1 LLTNQGDLTFSKFG
15 KSFQESLVQLIVEQR
30 IFADQIEEVLDIEFL
45 EFKYLR
51 SLVRKIFEYKQ
62 KYKTHP
68 SYPNLVTIFKTEFD
82 DENEILKKQIKDYII
97 RINKSEVDGD
107 EYIKDTALDFCRK
120 QKLKEA
126 MVKSI
131 SLLQQSSFDEISSV
145 INNALRL
152 GSDNE
157 QGYEWIAD
165 FEERFKVRARNPI
178 ATGWDEIDKISKQ
191 GLGKGELGVVIAPT
205 GAGKSMVLTHIGSH
219 ALQQGHNVV
228 HYTLELLDTVV
239 AGRYDSCITGFEL
252 NDLIAKKDEIYEK
265 IKDID
270 GTLVIKE
277 YPTKTASVKTLRNHL
292 EKIRKRG
299 GQIDMIIVDY
309 ADLLKPT
316 SNYREKRTELESI
329 YEELRTL
336 AYEFSC
342 PVWTAS
348 QTNRSGLDA
357 EVITMNAISEAFS
370 KCFVADFIFSVSRT
384 IMDKTKNGGR
394 VFIAK
399 NRNGPDGI
407 VFPIFMDTSCVK
419 IDVLP
424 RASLAEA
431 SGPAPGVNKNLLRE
445 KYIKYMTKNNGS
457 NAT

>member
-1 LLTNQGDLTFSKFG
+1 LLANQGDLTFSKFG

-30 IFADQIEEVLDIEFL
+30 VFADQIEEVLDIEFI

-51 SLVRKIFEYKQ
+51 ALIRKIFEYKQ

-68 SYPNLVTIFKTEFD
+68 SYQNLVTIFKTEFEE
-82 DENEILKKQIKDYII
+82 ENEILKNQIKDYII
-97 RINKSEVDGD
+97 RINKSEVDGE

-131 SLLQQSSFDEISSV
+131 GLLQQSSFDEISSV

-178 ATGWDEIDKISKQ
+178 STGWDEMDKISKQ

-205 GAGKSMVLTHIGSH
+205 GAGKSMVLTHLGAQ
-219 ALQQGHNVV
+219 ALQAGHNVV

-239 AGRYDSCITGFEL
+239 AGRYDSCITGIEL
-252 NDLIAKKDEIYEK
+252 NDLLNKKDEIYEQ

-270 GTLVIKE
+270 GKLVVKE

-299 GQIDMIIVDY
+299 GEIDMIIVDY

-329 YEELRTL
+329 YEELRSL

-357 EVITMNAISEAFS
+357 EVITMNSISEAFS

-384 IMDKTKNGGR
+384 IMDKAKNGGR

-407 VFPIFMDTSCVK
+407 VFPIFMDTSNVK

-424 RASLAEA
+424 KSKLEDNT
-431 SGPAPGVNKNLLRE
+431 SPVKKNKGLLRE
-445 KYIKYMTKNNGS
+445 KYIKYMTENNGS
-457 NAT
+457 KNA

>member
-1 LLTNQGDLTFSKFG
+1 LLANQGNLTFSKFG

-30 IFADQIEEVLDIEFL
+30 VFADQIEEVLDIEFI

-51 SLVRKIFEYKQ
+51 ALIRKIFEYKQ

-68 SYPNLVTIFKTEFD
+68 SYQNLVTIFKTEFEE
-82 DENEILKKQIKDYII
+82 ENEILKNQIKDYII
-97 RINKSEVDGD
+97 RINKSEVDGE

-131 SLLQQSSFDEISSV
+131 GLLQQSSFDEISSV

-178 ATGWDEIDKISKQ
+178 STGWAEMDKISKQ

-205 GAGKSMVLTHIGSH
+205 GAGKSMVLTHLGAQ
-219 ALQQGHNVV
+219 ALQAGHNVV

-239 AGRYDSCITGFEL
+239 AGRYDSCITGIEL
-252 NDLIAKKDEIYEK
+252 NELLNKKDEIYEQ

-270 GTLVIKE
+270 GKLVVKE

-299 GQIDMIIVDY
+299 GDIDMIIVDY

-329 YEELRTL
+329 YEELRSL

-357 EVITMNAISEAFS
+357 EVITMNSISEAFS

-384 IMDKTKNGGR
+384 IMDKAKNGGR

-407 VFPIFMDTSCVK
+407 VFPIFMDTSNVK

-424 RASLAEA
+424 KSKLED
-431 SGPAPGVNKNLLRE
+431 STTPVKNNRGLLRE
-445 KYIKYMTKNNGS
+445 KYIKYMTENNGS
-457 NAT
+457 KNT

>member
-1 LLTNQGDLTFSKFG
+1 MLANQGDLTFSKFG

-30 IFADQIEEVLDIEFL
+30 VFADQIEEVLDIEFI

-51 SLVRKIFEYKQ
+51 ALIRKIFEYKQ

-68 SYPNLVTIFKTEFD
+68 SYQNLVTIFKTEFEE
-82 DENEILKKQIKDYII
+82 ENEILKNQIKDYII
-97 RINKSEVDGD
+97 RINKSEVDGE

-131 SLLQQSSFDEISSV
+131 GLLQQSSFDEISSV

-178 ATGWDEIDKISKQ
+178 STGWDEMDKISKQ

-205 GAGKSMVLTHIGSH
+205 GAGKSMVLTHLGAQ
-219 ALQQGHNVV
+219 ALQAGHNVV

-239 AGRYDSCITGFEL
+239 AGRYDSCITGIEL
-252 NDLIAKKDEIYEK
+252 NDLLDKKDEIYEQ

-270 GTLVIKE
+270 GKLVVKE

-299 GQIDMIIVDY
+299 GEIDMIIVDY

-329 YEELRTL
+329 YEELRSL

-357 EVITMNAISEAFS
+357 EVITMNSISEAFS

-384 IMDKTKNGGR
+384 IMDKAKNGGR

-407 VFPIFMDTSCVK
+407 VFPIFMDTSNVK

-424 RASLAEA
+424 KSKLEDNT
-431 SGPAPGVNKNLLRE
+431 SPVKKNKGLLRE
-445 KYIKYMTKNNGS
+445 KYIKYMTENNGS
-457 NAT
+457 KNA

>member
-1 LLTNQGDLTFSKFG
+1 MLVNQGDQTFSKFG

-30 IFADQIEEVLDIEFL
+30 VFADQIEEVLDINFL

-51 SLVRKIFEYKQ
+51 ALVRKIFEYKQ

-68 SYPNLVTIFKTEFD
+68 SYQNLVTIFKTEFD
-82 DENEILKKQIKDYII
+82 EESDILKNQIKDYII
-97 RINKSEVDGD
+97 RINKSQVDGE

-131 SLLQQSSFDEISSV
+131 GLLQQSSFDEISSV

-157 QGYEWIAD
+157 QGYEWISD

-178 ATGWDEIDKISKQ
+178 STGWTEMDKISKN

-205 GAGKSMVLTHIGSH
+205 GAGKSMVLTHLGAQ
-219 ALQQGHNVV
+219 ALQAGHNVV

-239 AGRYDSCITGFEL
+239 AGRYDSCITGIEL
-252 NDLIAKKDEIYEK
+252 NDLLDKKDEIYEQ

-270 GTLVIKE
+270 GKLIIKE

-292 EKIRKRG
+292 EKITKRG
-299 GQIDMIIVDY
+299 GEIDMIIVDY

-329 YEELRTL
+329 YEELRSL

-357 EVITMNAISEAFS
+357 EVITMNSISEAFS

-384 IMDKTKNGGR
+384 IMDKAKNGGR

-407 VFPIFMDTSCVK
+407 VFPIFMDTSNVK

-424 RASLAEA
+424 KSKLED
-431 SGPAPGVNKNLLRE
+431 STTPVKKNRGLLRE
-445 KYIKYMTKNNGS
+445 KYIKYMTENNGS
-457 NAT
+457 KNI

>member
-1 LLTNQGDLTFSKFG
+1 MLANQGDLTFSKFG
-15 KSFQESLVQLIVEQR
+15 KPFQESLVQLIVEQR
-30 IFADQIEEVLDIEFL
+30 VFADQIEEVLDINFL

-51 SLVRKIFEYKQ
+51 ALVRKIFEYKQ

-68 SYPNLVTIFKTEFD
+68 SYQNLVTIFKTEFD
-82 DENEILKKQIKDYII
+82 EENDILKNQIKDYII
-97 RINKSEVDGD
+97 RINKSEVDGE

-131 SLLQQSSFDEISSV
+131 GLLQQSSFDEISSV

-157 QGYEWIAD
+157 QGYEWISD

-178 ATGWDEIDKISKQ
+178 STGWTEMDKISKK

-205 GAGKSMVLTHIGSH
+205 GAGKSMVLAHLGAQ
-219 ALQQGHNVV
+219 ALQAGYNVI

-239 AGRYDSCITGFEL
+239 AGRYDSCITGIEL
-252 NDLIAKKDEIYEK
+252 NDLLDKKDEIYEQ

-270 GTLVIKE
+270 GKLIIKE

-299 GQIDMIIVDY
+299 GEIDMIIVDY

-329 YEELRTL
+329 YEELRSL

-357 EVITMNAISEAFS
+357 EVITMNSISEAFS

-384 IMDKTKNGGR
+384 IMDKAKNGGR

-407 VFPIFMDTSCVK
+407 VFPIFMDTSNVK

-424 RASLAEA
+424 KSKLEDNTT
-431 SGPAPGVNKNLLRE
+431 PVKNNRGLLRE
-445 KYIKYMTKNNGS
+445 KYIKYMTENNGS
-457 NAT
+457 KNA

>member
-1 LLTNQGDLTFSKFG
+1 MLANQGDLTFSKFG

-30 IFADQIEEVLDIEFL
+30 VFADQIEEVLDIEFI

-51 SLVRKIFEYKQ
+51 ALIRKIFEYKQ

-68 SYPNLVTIFKTEFD
+68 SYQNLVTIFKTEFEE
-82 DENEILKKQIKDYII
+82 ENEILKNQIKDYII
-97 RINKSEVDGD
+97 RINKSEVDGE

-131 SLLQQSSFDEISSV
+131 GLLQQSSFDEISSV

-178 ATGWDEIDKISKQ
+178 STGWDEMDKISKQ

-205 GAGKSMVLTHIGSH
+205 GAGKSMVLTHLGAQ
-219 ALQQGHNVV
+219 ALQAGHNVV

-239 AGRYDSCITGFEL
+239 AGRYDSCITGIEL
-252 NDLIAKKDEIYEK
+252 DDLLNKKDEIYEH

-270 GTLVIKE
+270 GKLVVKE

-299 GQIDMIIVDY
+299 GEIDMIIVDY
-309 ADLLKPT
+309 ADLLKPI
-316 SNYREKRTELESI
+316 SNYREK
-329 YEELRTL
+329 
-336 AYEFSC
+336 
-342 PVWTAS
+342 
-348 QTNRSGLDA
+348 
-357 EVITMNAISEAFS
+357 
-370 KCFVADFIFSVSRT
+370 
-384 IMDKTKNGGR
+384 
-394 VFIAK
+394 
-399 NRNGPDGI
+399 
-407 VFPIFMDTSCVK
+407 
-419 IDVLP
+419 
-424 RASLAEA
+424 
-431 SGPAPGVNKNLLRE
+431 
-445 KYIKYMTKNNGS
+445 
-457 NAT
+457 